1 MDSPGFSAQ
10 FCSYVSI
17 ENNTKKIV
25 SMLTLD
31 KRETDKKSPCLEKEG
46 FVRSMAA
53 MEAQGLNVVEVV
65 TDAHMSIA
73 AVMSKFNS
81 RNTTAN
87 SFLYID
93 KFKLKANAYGS
104 CYNCCRYKL
113 IHFLTAAE
121 DKNEKEKK

>member
-31 KRETDKKSPCLEKEG
+31 KRETEKKSPCLEKEG

-53 MEAQGLNVVEVV
+53 MEQKGLNVVEVV
-65 TDAHMSIA
+65 TDAHMSIG
-73 AVMSKFNS
+73 AVMSKYDCNNNAV
-81 RNTTAN
+81 R
-87 SFLYID
+87 FLYICD
-93 KFKLKANAYGS
+93 HLMTNKTVKFTFYNIIFKLKLRASASYTW
-104 CYNCCRYKL
+104 
-113 IHFLTAAE
+113 HA
-121 DKNEKEKK
+121 

>member
-17 ENNTKKIV
+17 DNNTKKIV

-31 KRETDKKSPCLEKEG
+31 KRETEKKSPCLEKEG

-53 MEAQGLNVVEVV
+53 MEQKGLNVVEVV

-73 AVMSKFNS
+73 AVMSKYNS
-81 RNTTAN
+81 TNIIN
-87 SFLYID
+87 SFQYGCDHFYD
-93 KFKLKANAYGS
+93 KSKIIL
-104 CYNCCRYKL
+104 L
-113 IHFLTAAE
+113 
-121 DKNEKEKK
+121 